1 MFSIFNKILGDPNQ
15 KIVKKLQPII
25 DKINSLEPEFE
36 KMTDSQIK
44 EKTFSFKERL
54 KKGETLDDILP
65 EAFANVR
72 EAAKRTIK
80 QRHFDVQLIGGIIL
94 HEGKIA
100 EMKTGEGK
108 TLVATLPLYLN
119 ALEGKG
125 AHLVTVNDYLA
136 RRDINWMGPIY
147 HKLGLVGACINH
159 EKSYVFSPK
168 VASDNNEATIEYEN
182 LREVSRRE
190 AYAADITYGT
200 NNEFGFD
207 YLRDNMVWKLD
218 QMVQRDLNYAI
229 VDEVDSIL
237 IDEARTPLIISS
249 PDEESAKLYQ
259 VFASLVPRLKENTD
273 YNIDRKMRAV
283 TLTEE
288 GIEKMEGWL
297 GIGNIYEEGK
307 VNYVHH
313 LEQALKA
320 EVLFKKDKDYVVKD
334 GEVIIVDDFTG
345 RLMQGRRYSEGLHQA
360 IEAKERVAV
369 QRESKTMATI
379 TFQNYFR
386 LYKKLAGMTGTA
398 ATSAEEFY
406 KVYKLEVV
414 VVPTNKKMIRIDSQD
429 QVFKT
434 QHGKYQAV
442 VREVK
447 ERHKTGQPVLVGT
460 IAVEKSELL
469 NEIFS
474 REGIPCEVLNAK
486 NHEREAQIITRAGE
500 RSAVTIA
507 TNMAGRGTDIKLG
520 EGVRELGGLHIIGT
534 ERHEARRIDNQLR
547 GRAGRQGDPGST
559 QFFVSMEDELMR
571 VFGADRM
578 KGLMDKLG
586 LPEDQPIENPLISK
600 SIESAQ
606 SKIEGYNFDIRKY
619 VLDYDDV
626 MNKHR
631 EVIYKK
637 RREILELA
645 EKNPAELK
653 EKVLDMVADEIEK
666 IVAAHMGEEKGSW
679 DTKEILE
686 SVKTIFPIPDESI
699 AKFNEI
705 AKNAENKEIEDAKN
719 SVIDYL
725 IELAE
730 QAYGKKEKEMTP
742 EVLRQVEK
750 MVCLQNID
758 MRWLEHLETMEYMRE
773 GIGLRGYGQRDPLIE
788 YKREGYDVFQSLLSS
803 IHAGIV
809 DMFFKVNVAHVAPE
823 PVPKNIILSGADEN
837 VTDSV
842 SGKASSPKQVSVQNS
857 ASKTPEAGRNDPCP
871 CGAKKADG
879 RPVKY
884 KHCHGK
890 NA

>member
-1 MFSIFNKILGDPNQ
+1 MFSIFNKILGDSNQ
-15 KIVKKLQPII
+15 KIVKKLKPII
-25 DKINSLEPEFE
+25 DRINSLETEFE
-36 KMTDSQIK
+36 KLSDEEIK
-44 EKTFSFKERL
+44 QKTLEFKERL
-54 KKGETLDDILP
+54 KKGETLNDILP
-65 EAFANVR
+65 EAFANAR
-72 EAAKRTIK
+72 EAAKRTIG
-80 QRHFDVQLIGGIIL
+80 QRHFDVQLIGGVVL

-119 ALEGKG
+119 ALAGKG

-159 EKSYVFSPK
+159 EKSYIFAPK
-168 VASDNNEATIEYEN
+168 VNPDNNEATIEYEN

-190 AYAADITYGT
+190 AYGADITYGT

-207 YLRDNMVWKLD
+207 YLRDNMVWKLE

-259 VFASLVPRLKENTD
+259 VFASLVPRLKENAD

-288 GIEKMEGWL
+288 GIEKMESWL
-297 GIGNIYEEGK
+297 GVGNIYEEGK
-307 VNYVHH
+307 INFVHH

-320 EVLFKKDKDYVVKD
+320 EALFKKDKDYVVKD
-334 GEVIIVDDFTG
+334 GEVVIVDDFTG

-398 ATSAEEFY
+398 ATSAEEFF

-414 VVPTNKKMIRIDSQD
+414 VVPTNKQMIRTDLQD

-434 QHGKYQAV
+434 QRGKYQAV
-442 VREVK
+442 AREVK
-447 ERHKTGQPVLVGT
+447 ERHQKGQPILVGT

-469 NEIFS
+469 SEIFS
-474 REGIPCEVLNAK
+474 REGLPCEVLNAK
-486 NHEREAQIITRAGE
+486 NHEKEARIITRAGE
-500 RSAVTIA
+500 RGAITIA

-520 EGVRELGGLHIIGT
+520 QGVRELGGLHIIGT

-586 LPEDQPIENPLISK
+586 LPEDQPIENSLITK

-606 SKIEGYNFDIRKY
+606 TKIEGYNFDIRKY

-631 EVIYKK
+631 EVVYKK
-637 RREILELA
+637 RREVLELA

-653 EKVLDMVADEIEK
+653 EKVLDIVAEEIEK
-666 IVAAHMGEEKGSW
+666 IVAAHIGEEKDAWNSR
-679 DTKEILE
+679 EILE
-686 SVKTIFPIPDESI
+686 SIKAIFSVSSENE
-699 AKFNEI
+699 AKFNKLI
-705 AKNAENKEIEDAKN
+705 KDGLNKELEEARN
-719 SVIDYL
+719 NLADYL

-730 QAYGKKEKEMTP
+730 NAYEAKEKELSA

-788 YKREGYDVFQSLLSS
+788 YKREGYDIFQRLLDS
-803 IHAGIV
+803 INSGIV
-809 DMFFKVNVAHVAPE
+809 DMLYKVNVSRVAPE
-823 PVPKNIILSGADEN
+823 PPAPKNIILRGADEN
-837 VTDSV
+837 VSGSV
-842 SGKASSPKQVSVQNS
+842 IGKAAEAESAPADNS
-857 ASKTPEAGRNDPCP
+857 ASKTAGVGRNEPCP
-871 CGAKKADG
+871 CGSGKKF
-879 RPVKY
+879 K
-884 KHCHGK
+884 KCHGK
-890 NA
+890 